1 MLELNGIAAGYG
13 GLSVIHDIDLTV
25 RAGEIVTLVG
35 ANGAGKTT
43 LVKTISGLLRAHT
56 GQILFDGRRIDTL
69 SPRARVLLGIA
80 QVPEGRQTF
89 AGLTVAENLE
99 LGGLVQRRRTGAETA
114 ARVREVCERFPVL
127 RERLHDVV
135 ANFSGGQHQM
145 LAIARGLMASPK
157 LLILDEPSLG
167 LAPVLVSQIFRL
179 IAGLRDDGVAILL
192 SEQNA
197 RLSLAIADRG
207 YVIEKGR
214 VVLSGTGQDLLRAD
228 DIAERYLGIDCA
240 VFTPNPERTDHI
252 SEMARGYMADG
263 VVHYELQF
271 CTPYASESHAVQRR
285 MAREG
290 VPLLRLETDYSM
302 EDVPRLQTRV
312 QAFLELLA
320 R

>member
-1 MLELNGIAAGYG
+1 MLELRGIAAGYG
-13 GLSVIHDIDLTV
+13 GLSVIHDIDLSV

-43 LVKTISGLLRAHT
+43 LVKTISGLLRAHA
-56 GQILFDGRRIDTL
+56 GQILFEGRRIDTL

-99 LGGLVQRRRTGAETA
+99 LGGLVRRKRTGEDTGQ
-114 ARVREVCERFPVL
+114 RIRDVCQRFPVL
-127 RERLHDVV
+127 LERLHEVV

-179 IAGLRDDGVAILL
+179 IAGLRDEGVAILL

-214 VVLSGTGQDLLRAD
+214 VTLSGTGQELLHSA
-228 DIAERYLGIDCA
+228 DIAERYLGVGAALAATNGMRDET
-240 VFTPNPERTDHI
+240 FTER
-252 SEMARGYMADG
+252 
-263 VVHYELQF
+263 
-271 CTPYASESHAVQRR
+271 
-285 MAREG
+285 
-290 VPLLRLETDYSM
+290 LRDLMQS
-302 EDVPRLQTRV
+302 
-312 QAFLELLA
+312 
-320 R
+320 

>member
-1 MLELNGIAAGYG
+1 MLELRGIAAGYG
-13 GLSVIHDIDLTV
+13 GLSVIHDIDLSV

-43 LVKTISGLLRAHT
+43 LVKTISGLLRAHA
-56 GQILFDGRRIDTL
+56 GQILFEGRRIDTL

-99 LGGLVQRRRTGAETA
+99 LGGLVRRRRTGEDTG
-114 ARVREVCERFPVL
+114 RRIREVCQRFPVL
-127 RERLHDVV
+127 LERLHEVV

-214 VVLSGTGQDLLRAD
+214 VTVSGTGHELLHSA
-228 DIAERYLGIDCA
+228 DIAERYLGVGAALAGASGTRDDK
-240 VFTPNPERTDHI
+240 F
-252 SEMARGYMADG
+252 ADK
-263 VVHYELQF
+263 
-271 CTPYASESHAVQRR
+271 
-285 MAREG
+285 
-290 VPLLRLETDYSM
+290 LRDLMQS
-302 EDVPRLQTRV
+302 
-312 QAFLELLA
+312 
-320 R
+320 